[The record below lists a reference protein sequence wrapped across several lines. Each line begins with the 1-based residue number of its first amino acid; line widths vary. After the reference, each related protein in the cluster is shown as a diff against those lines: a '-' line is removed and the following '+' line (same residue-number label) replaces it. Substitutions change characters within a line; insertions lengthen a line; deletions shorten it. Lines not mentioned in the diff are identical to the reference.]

1 MNVLQH
7 TRNELNLCLKQ
18 NRRDRS
24 YRDTLLTFFLQK
36 CGAYLRAVLN
46 TIVIPL
52 STVFTRISA
61 AALINSPQMRRL
73 FEGGACSSNYCNWQL
88 KSLLQLGQIVITF
101 RTLLHLGQNVITFRT
116 LLHLGSFITF
126 RPSTSPFFF
135 SSHIFIWARCSTH
148 SATSFSETIYL
159 SEYSVMTSLSPLTNI
174 LPLNNRL
181 IWVRGWKSPGSRS
194 SVAVSLQQR

>member
-1 MNVLQH
+1 MNVLPH

-18 NRRDRS
+18 NRRDCS

-61 AALINSPQMRRL
+61 AALINSPNPMRCL

-88 KSLLQLGQIVITF
+88 KSLLHLGQIVITF
-101 RTLLHLGQNVITFRT
+101 RTLLHLGQNVITFRVVYYISAFYIPF
-116 LLHLGSFITF
+116 LLLFAHF
-126 RPSTSPFFF
+126 
-135 SSHIFIWARCSTH
+135 
-148 SATSFSETIYL
+148 YL
-159 SEYSVMTSLSPLTNI
+159 SKV
-174 LPLNNRL
+174 LNTLCHKLFGDNLL
-181 IWVRGWKSPGSRS
+181 I
-194 SVAVSLQQR
+194 

>member
-1 MNVLQH
+1 MH
-7 TRNELNLCLKQ
+7 KEYTEFTRISAAALIKC
-18 NRRDRS
+18 
-24 YRDTLLTFFLQK
+24 FLQK

-61 AALINSPQMRRL
+61 AALINSPNPMRCL

-88 KSLLQLGQIVITF
+88 KSLLHLGQIVITF

-194 SVAVSLQQR
+194 SVAVSLQER

>member
-1 MNVLQH
+1 MNVLPH

-88 KSLLQLGQIVITF
+88 KSLLHLGQIVITF

-135 SSHIFIWARCSTH
+135 SSHIFI
-148 SATSFSETIYL
+148 
-159 SEYSVMTSLSPLTNI
+159 
-174 LPLNNRL
+174 
-181 IWVRGWKSPGSRS
+181 
-194 SVAVSLQQR
+194 